1 MRGGGGGG
9 GDGVE
14 KGRGKR
20 RVLGKRGEGC
30 GAVAAELARLG
41 IRAASFHSSVDAA
54 DRQRRL
60 ELFAAGGGGV
70 EEGGGDVSDHESGG
84 DGSLAG
90 AFVDVLVCTDSAAR
104 GVDVPGVAH
113 VVQAEFAGN
122 AAEYL
127 HRIGRTARC
136 GASGRVTN
144 LFSAVNAEL
153 VKAVR
158 KAEDAGRPV
167 EEAFSRK
174 RGFRKK
180 FKKYGESRTAPQNRR
195 G

>member
-1 MRGGGGGG
+1 MVFVNS
-9 GDGVE
+9 GDACE
-14 KGRGKR
+14 
-20 RVLGKRGEGC
+20 
-30 GAVAAELARLG
+30 AVAAELARLG

-60 ELFAAGGGGV
+60 ELFAAGGG
-70 EEGGGDVSDHESGG
+70 DVSDHESGG
-84 DGSLAG
+84 DGRGSLAG

-174 RGFRKK
+174 RSFRKK